1 MPLPSLPL
9 TPHQKT
15 TRHRVETQSYPR
27 FGPAVGATE
36 RCTDLGNARRLSF
49 SFGALLRHVG
59 GKKGWLVY
67 DGKRWITDAVAEV
80 YQCAKDVVR
89 SIVSEADELE
99 DDERQKL
106 MRHALASE
114 SASRIRGM
122 VELAQSEPP
131 IAAKLEDFDRD
142 PMLFNCL
149 NGTLDLRTGELRPH
163 RRGDSITQLA
173 GTAFD
178 LNAKCPRFEGFLNRT
193 FKGKQ
198 ELISFMQRAIGYTL
212 TGSVAEQVL
221 FFLYGTG
228 KNGKSTLLEVL
239 RKVFGDFSQA
249 TSFSTLLA
257 NKNSSGPRN
266 DIARLRGKR
275 FVTAIEA
282 GAGRTL
288 DEPVVKQITGGD
300 TIAER
305 ALYAEAVEF
314 EPTHKLFLAAN
325 HKPVIRGTEEAIW
338 RRIRL
343 IPFDVE
349 IPESERDPH
358 LKEKLLEEAPGI
370 LAWAV
375 RGCLEWQRD
384 GLKAPAEVLAATAS
398 YRSEMDT
405 VEPFFDARCVI
416 EPRATVKAGELYSAY
431 KAWAEQAG
439 ETPISQTVFGH
450 RLNEKG
456 YRMER
461 SAAGKRRVGIRL
473 RQDGE
478 LPGFADSFSPE
489 EPEWVRS

>member
-1 MPLPSLPL
+1 M
-9 TPHQKT
+9 
-15 TRHRVETQSYPR
+15 RRDAIETESYPR

-49 SFGALLRHVG
+49 AFGDFLRHVG
-59 GKKGWLVY
+59 GKAGWLSY
-67 DGKRWITDAVAEV
+67 DGKRWITNAVAEV
-80 YQCAKDVVR
+80 YQSAKDVVR
-89 SIVSEADELE
+89 SISMEAADQE
-99 DDERQKL
+99 DDNERQKL
-106 MRHALASE
+106 TKWGLTSE
-114 SASRIRGM
+114 SAPKIRAM
-122 VELAQSEPP
+122 VELAQSEPQ

-142 PMLFNCL
+142 PMLLNCT

-163 RRGDSITQLA
+163 RREDLITQVA
-173 GTAFD
+173 GTAYD
-178 LNAKCPRFEGFLNRT
+178 PSAECPQWLAFLSRIFRGN
-193 FKGKQ
+193 Q
-198 ELISFMQRAIGYTL
+198 ELISFMQRTIGYAL

-221 FFLYGTG
+221 FFLYGIG
-228 KNGKSTLLEVL
+228 KNGKSTLLEVV

-249 TSFSTLLA
+249 ASFSTLLA
-257 NKNSSGPRN
+257 NKNSGGPRN
-266 DIARLRGKR
+266 DIARMRARR

-288 DEPVVKQITGGD
+288 DEPVVKQLTGSD

-325 HKPVIRGTEEAIW
+325 HKPTIRGTDIGIW
-338 RRIRL
+338 RRIML
-343 IPFDVE
+343 IPFEVE
-349 IPESERDPH
+349 IPEPERDPH
-358 LKEKLLEEAPGI
+358 LKEKLLQEAPGI

-384 GLKAPAEVLAATAS
+384 GLRPPAEVLAATEN

-405 VEPFFDARCVI
+405 VAPFFEARCVI
-416 EPRATVKAGELYSAY
+416 EPRASVKAGELYGAY
-431 KAWAEQAG
+431 KTWAEGAG
-439 ETPISQTVFGH
+439 ESPISQSAFGL

-456 YRMER
+456 YRMEKR
-461 SAAGKRRVGIRL
+461 PDGKRRIGIRL

-489 EPEWVRS
+489 EPEWMRS